1 MRAAL
6 SEPAEASPMT
16 PGHQP
21 VLLREVLE
29 LLAPRAGGR
38 YLDGTFGGG
47 GHTRAI
53 LESARDGILPCHESA
68 LQYSKLPSIPRR
80 SPRS

>member
-1 MRAAL
+1 MPG
-6 SEPAEASPMT
+6 SVEIPVGIMS

-29 LLAPRAGGR
+29 FLAPKADAR
-38 YLDGTFGGG
+38 YLDCTFGGG

-53 LESARDGILPCHESA
+53 LDAAPGVQVMAMDRDPEA
-68 LQYSKLPSIPRR
+68 QKRAETMR
-80 SPRS
+80 